1 MISNRFKVHFSLA
14 ASLKRPSYS
23 SLFFIRSFHSM
34 TASMS
39 TDELRAKYL
48 ITTD

>member
-14 ASLKRPSYS
+14 AVKRQSYS
-23 SLFFIRSFHSM
+23 SLFFMRSFHSM
-34 TASMS
+34 TASMT